1 MPREVDLGSS
11 QVIMRVLE
19 VGGTT
24 VEKLNLQNVLEEGAV
39 TNIPIECNEIN
50 TNELNSTSVTVGTIL
65 SADNETHT
73 MSVGNTVTVDDNTH
87 TFNVGDTLTVNNA
100 NRSATFTGRSIFNT
114 ITFGNDSEETSDGA
128 TGLSG
133 TLTGGVLTLDMNSK
147 VWGKIYIN
155 NSTNQTITQV
165 SLSNSSNSF
174 TVQVFIAGQ
183 TTLSNSVSGISVPS
197 DMTSDVTGTIGIFM
211 EIMKFSESSTIL
223 LVSSKKY

>member
-39 TNIPIECNEIN
+39 TDIPIECTEI
-50 TNELNSTSVTVGTIL
+50 TANELNSSSVTVGTIL
-65 SADNETHT
+65 SADNATHRV
-73 MSVGNTVTVDDNTH
+73 SVGNTVTVDDSAH
-87 TFNVGDTLTVNNA
+87 TFNVGDTLTVNNT

-114 ITFGNDSEETSDGA
+114 ITFGNDSEESSGGS
-128 TGLSG
+128 GLSG
-133 TLTGGVLTLDMNSK
+133 TLVGGVLTLDMNSK
-147 VWGKIYIN
+147 SWGKIYVN

-165 SLSNSSNSF
+165 TMTNAQSSF

-183 TTLSNSVSGISVPS
+183 TTLSSGVSGISVPG
-197 DMTSDVTGTIGIFM
+197 DMTSNLTGTAGIFM
-211 EIMKFSESSTIL
+211 ELMKFSESSTVL

>member
-39 TNIPIECNEIN
+39 TDIPIECNEI
-50 TNELNSTSVTVGTIL
+50 TANELNTTSVTVGTIL
-65 SADNETHT
+65 TADNTTHRV
-73 MSVGNTVTVDDNTH
+73 SVGDTVTVDDSAR
-87 TFNVGDTLTVNNA
+87 TFSVGDTVSINNS
-100 NRSATFTGRSIFNT
+100 NKSATFNGRSIFNT
-114 ITFGNDSEETSDGA
+114 ITFGNYSEESSGGA
-128 TGLSG
+128 GLSG
-133 TLTGGVLTLDMNSK
+133 TLVGGVLSLDMNSK
-147 VWGKIYIN
+147 SWGKIYVN

-165 SLSNSSNSF
+165 SLSNSSSSF

-183 TTLSNSVSGISVPS
+183 TTLSSGVSGISVPA
-197 DMTSDVTGTIGIFM
+197 DMTSNLTGTVGIFM
-211 EIMKFSESSTIL
+211 ELMKFSESSTVL